1 MAMEVRPNHEDAF
14 ACYMGDGQRSLKAV
28 SALLK
33 IPAGTVNFWCTKHQ
47 WVARAKIE
55 DEERAAR
62 VQAHSQSWLDRN
74 RITWLANLNKLANES
89 DDERVRLEANKHLI
103 ALSGLIPITR
113 TQVQLQAAPATRDVK
128 ELATMTD
135 EELDAELQ
143 AGMATG

>member
-1 MAMEVRPNHEDAF
+1 MALEVRPNHEDAF

-33 IPAGTVNFWCTKHQ
+33 TPIGTVNYWHHTHN
-47 WVARAKIE
+47 WSARAKIE

-89 DDERVRLEANKHLI
+89 EDERVRLEANKHLI

-135 EELDAELQ
+135 EELDAELR

>member
-1 MAMEVRPNHEDAF
+1 MALEVRPNHEDAF

-33 IPAGTVNFWCTKHQ
+33 TPIGTLNYWHHTHN
-47 WVARAKIE
+47 WSARAKIE
-55 DEERAAR
+55 DEERAVR

-89 DDERVRLEANKHLI
+89 EDERVRLEANKHLI

-113 TQVQLQAAPATRDVK
+113 TQVQVQPSSGTYDPKALAA
-128 ELATMTD
+128 MTD
-135 EELDAELQ
+135 EELDTLARSQLS
-143 AGMATG
+143 